1 MREGTA
7 LVVVG
12 TVCGFGGALALRRA
26 FAALSETL
34 AKGFAQ
40 PPLHRSLLAG
50 APPLLAGLALLAC
63 YLPARRATRIDPVS
77 ALREE

>member
-1 MREGTA
+1 VLA
-7 LVVVG
+7 VVG
-12 TVCGFGGALALRRA
+12 SVCGFAGALALRRA

-40 PPLHRSLLAG
+40 P
-50 APPLLAGLALLAC
+50 APPLLLLVGAPLLLAALAMLAC
-63 YLPARRATRIDPVS
+63 YFPARRATRIDPMS